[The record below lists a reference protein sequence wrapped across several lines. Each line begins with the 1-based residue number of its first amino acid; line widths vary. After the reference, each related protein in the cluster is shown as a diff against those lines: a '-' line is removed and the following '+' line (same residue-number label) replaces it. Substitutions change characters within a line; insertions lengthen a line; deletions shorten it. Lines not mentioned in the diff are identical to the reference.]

1 MKVDCI
7 FYRTNT
13 QFGNFIHSWLQS
25 REINNAEFKSKNE
38 DLDEG
43 IDGIVIVT
51 ENQEIPKEIED
62 IANAFDFR
70 QKPVHT
76 MDINGT
82 LMVAVSNLDLWI
94 ERNRCKKILFVGD
107 DVLLKNARLEKM
119 FEKLG

>member
-7 FYRTNT
+7 YYKANT
-13 QFGNFIHSWLQS
+13 QFGSFIYNWLQS
-25 REINNAEFKSKNE
+25 RDINNAELSNKNE

-51 ENQEIPKEIED
+51 ENQEIPREIEE
-62 IANAFDFR
+62 IVNLFDFR

-82 LMVAVSNLDLWI
+82 LMVAVSNLDLWL
-94 ERNRCKKILFVGD
+94 ERNRCKKVLFVAD
-107 DVLLKNARLEKM
+107 DTLVKNVRLEKM
-119 FEKLG
+119 FEQLT